1 MCVNTCKEIKHE
13 RLTHTRR
20 TPSTG
25 PSAGCGS
32 KTGRVWRCRNGHHWS
47 VTQSIGCSSTGHCQ
61 RTVHPGL
68 MGSRAEAMARI
79 LFTRSAQSNLRPDGR
94 WHVVQAG
101 PLYTIDYLIAEDTIS
116 IWRLNNSIDTPMTT
130 LVSQQ
135 EDNVN
140 A

>member
-1 MCVNTCKEIKHE
+1 
-13 RLTHTRR
+13 
-20 TPSTG
+20 
-25 PSAGCGS
+25 
-32 KTGRVWRCRNGHHWS
+32 
-47 VTQSIGCSSTGHCQ
+47 
-61 RTVHPGL
+61 

-101 PLYTIDYLIAEDTIS
+101 PLCTIDYLIEEDTIS